1 MLKINSSDKVSI
13 KRLPNTDGFD
23 GHSLRAY
30 YYWKEQMP
38 EINHKI
44 SRLNESGKFYKV
56 TINGE
61 TEYYHESDMPENI
74 KRNLGI
80 STP

>member
-13 KRLPNTDGFD
+13 KRLPDTEGFD

-30 YYWKEQMP
+30 YYWKDKMP
-38 EINHKI
+38 EINHKM

-56 TINGE
+56 TINGK

-80 STP
+80 